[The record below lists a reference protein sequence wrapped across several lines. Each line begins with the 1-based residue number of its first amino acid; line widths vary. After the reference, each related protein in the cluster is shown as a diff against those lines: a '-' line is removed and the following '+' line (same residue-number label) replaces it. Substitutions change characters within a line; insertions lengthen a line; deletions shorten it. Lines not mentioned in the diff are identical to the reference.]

1 MLSGSPFAAM
11 AGSDNFRHLA
21 RCMKKEFC
29 MAFDWHSEPLRRD
42 TPVTQDYRNTQNVRR
57 FMTGQCGAAFK
68 FDRDFMAWI
77 RNDAPKTMGD
87 VVEEW
92 QWRHS

>member
-1 MLSGSPFAAM
+1 
-11 AGSDNFRHLA
+11 
-21 RCMKKEFC
+21 
-29 MAFDWHSEPLRRD
+29 MAFNWHSEPLRRD

-77 RNDAPKTMGD
+77 RNDTPKTLGD
-87 VVEEW
+87 VVDEW
-92 QWRHS
+92 QRRHCEAIHKTTA